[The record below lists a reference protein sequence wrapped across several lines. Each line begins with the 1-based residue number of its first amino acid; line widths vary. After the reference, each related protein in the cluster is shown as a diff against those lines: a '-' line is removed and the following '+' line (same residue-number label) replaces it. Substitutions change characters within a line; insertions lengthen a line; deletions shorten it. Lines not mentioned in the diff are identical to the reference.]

1 MKKNKIIFIG
11 IIVLIISYGY
21 YFLNSRYGFSI
32 PCPFH
37 LITGFYCPG
46 CGVTR
51 MIFSILKLDFYQA
64 FRYNPLLFI
73 LSILYIIFIVERV
86 IRKKDYKVSNKAA
99 IVILVILILYA
110 VARNIPAFS
119 CLAPTVVR

>member
-11 IIVLIISYGY
+11 IILIISYGY
-21 YFLNSRYGFSI
+21 YFLSSKFGFSI
-32 PCPFH
+32 PCVFH
-37 LITGFYCPG
+37 EITGFYCPG

-51 MIFSILKLDFYQA
+51 MIFSIIKLDFYQA

-73 LSILYIIFIVERV
+73 LSILYIIFVVERV

-119 CLAPTVVR
+119 YLAPTVVR